1 MVSART
7 PRRRCSGSESALT
20 RSAITGT
27 ALVPTVARAP
37 DLQTFTTTLGG
48 MVEVTIRGFMKD
60 GEPWFVAKDAT
71 KALGYSNGPDAVA
84 KHVDD
89 DQKGSVAFRDGTST
103 KGGNPNKTII
113 SEGGLY
119 ALIMGSKLPQAR
131 EFRRWVLD
139 TVLPSIRKNGGYHHE
154 NESIPTL

>member
-1 MVSART
+1 M
-7 PRRRCSGSESALT
+7 
-20 RSAITGT
+20 
-27 ALVPTVARAP
+27 ARAP

-71 KALGYSNGPDAVA
+71 KALGYSNGRHAVA

-89 DQKGSVAFRDGTST
+89 DQKGSVAIRDPAC
-103 KGGNPNKTII
+103 GGSANTII

-139 TVLPSIRKNGGYHHE
+139 TVLPSIRKNGGNHHQ
-154 NESIPTL
+154 NESIPSL